1 MNSKI
6 FWTEFKEHL
15 PFAVFVSFVA
25 VSIVLIGEFSSF
37 HIGRGFF
44 EEAHFVHLFFSAAAT
59 SAVFYRHR
67 KNIYLGVLVGILGA
81 IIIGSVSDV
90 LFPYVGSSI
99 FGIPV
104 LFHLPILEST
114 LLVLFVSL
122 VGGIFGVIIKKSIL
136 SHSLHVFLS
145 VFASLFYLINF
156 AVLGDNVVLW
166 LISFLIVIL
175 TVWLPCCLSDIWFPL
190 LFIKKKK

>member
-1 MNSKI
+1 VNSKI